1 MRQHRPLSRGH
12 ELFEGIHQP
21 RRGAVADGVGFD
33 AEAMAFQ
40 MTHGLGMGGSSLWEL
55 KKTARWWLS
64 YPSKYDIVSWDDD
77 IPN

>member
-21 RRGAVADGVGFD
+21 PGRGAVADGVGFD

-40 MTHGLGMGGSSLWEL
+40 MTHGLGGDGRIIPLGAEKNSPLVVEPPLW
-55 KKTARWWLS
+55 K
-64 YPSKYDIVSWDDD
+64 I
-77 IPN
+77 